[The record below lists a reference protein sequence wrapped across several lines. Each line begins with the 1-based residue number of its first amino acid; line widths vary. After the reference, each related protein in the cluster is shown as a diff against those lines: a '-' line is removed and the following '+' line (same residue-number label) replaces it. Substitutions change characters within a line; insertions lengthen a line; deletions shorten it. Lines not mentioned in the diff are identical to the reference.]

1 MSIRYVL
8 GTVVSVMCRV
18 FKGHDDFDVYVL
30 FMVTWKAVVS
40 VKGSVL
46 CKLTKIK
53 IEYQLRGLPER
64 ASFKYVSAGSI
75 LTFIQASSCN

>member
-1 MSIRYVL
+1 MSIRNVL

-30 FMVTWKAVVS
+30 FKVTWKAVVS

-46 CKLTKIK
+46 GELT
-53 IEYQLRGLPER
+53 
-64 ASFKYVSAGSI
+64 
-75 LTFIQASSCN
+75 